1 VADERSTH
9 HLPRARAVAELASET
24 SSERGE
30 ELARRWAIAL
40 IHARPL
46 QELGELPLEE
56 LSRAAPA
63 LCAQALRAVQSDLE
77 LERLAGRSGSSA
89 REQAGDA
96 RGLAAMCGAREPAAL
111 VEAVEALRGVL
122 WEALFGELREP
133 SARLLAE
140 VGDRLAYVCATLLAA
155 GVRAIAS
162 GLETEAPGAD
172 ARAPEPASRV
182 PVVRDLA
189 SGSRPRGEVVLVDE
203 RAPADEVSQSLTP
216 APPARAAAVSEHAQ
230 PWGEPR
236 SALPGEP
243 PAEIEIRDQRREEGP
258 GAWISSIGAQLERF
272 ERDGAPFAV
281 LLVELVDIER
291 LRRDGPPEQLTRL
304 ASELER
310 ALAAASESWSGSVAR
325 ERPGRCWLLAPGTD
339 RAGAERL
346 AQRLM
351 RELSASG
358 GERRPSLAVAIGTAI
373 CPEDGREP
381 AALAAHAD
389 IGLYAARSA
398 LRASLSRFAAPLDDR
413 A

>member
-1 VADERSTH
+1 
-9 HLPRARAVAELASET
+9 
-24 SSERGE
+24 
-30 ELARRWAIAL
+30 
-40 IHARPL
+40 
-46 QELGELPLEE
+46 
-56 LSRAAPA
+56 
-63 LCAQALRAVQSDLE
+63 
-77 LERLAGRSGSSA
+77 
-89 REQAGDA
+89 
-96 RGLAAMCGAREPAAL
+96 
-111 VEAVEALRGVL
+111 
-122 WEALFGELREP
+122 
-133 SARLLAE
+133 LLAE
-140 VGDRLAYVCATLLAA
+140 VGDRLAYVCAALLAA
-155 GVRAIAS
+155 GVRTIAT
-162 GLETEAPGAD
+162 GLDTRAPGAE

-189 SGSRPRGEVVLVDE
+189 SGSRPRGEVVIVDE
-203 RAPADEVSQSLTP
+203 RAPDAEVSQSPTP

-304 ASELER
+304 AAELER
-310 ALAAASESWSGSVAR
+310 ALATASESWSGSVAR

>member
-24 SSERGE
+24 LSGRGE

-40 IHARPL
+40 ILARPL

-77 LERLAGRSGSSA
+77 LERLAGGSSA
-89 REQAGDA
+89 REHAADA
-96 RGLAAMCGAREPAAL
+96 RGLAAMCGAREPGAL

-122 WEALFGELREP
+122 WEALLGELREP
-133 SARLLAE
+133 PARLLAE
-140 VGDRLAYVCATLLAA
+140 VGDRLAYVCAALLAA
-155 GVRAIAS
+155 GVRTIAS
-162 GLETEAPGAD
+162 GHETGAPGSD
-172 ARAPEPASRV
+172 TRAPEPASRV

-189 SGSRPRGEVVLVDE
+189 FVSRPRGEVVIVDE
-203 RAPADEVSQSLTP
+203 RAAAAEVFQPPTP
-216 APPARAAAVSEHAQ
+216 APPARDTAASEHAQ

-304 ASELER
+304 AAELER

-325 ERPGRCWLLAPGTD
+325 ERPGRCWLLVPSTD

-346 AQRLM
+346 AQQLTH
-351 RELSASG
+351 ELPASG

-398 LRASLSRFAAPLDDR
+398 LRASLSRAAAPLDDR

>member
-1 VADERSTH
+1 VADERRTH
-9 HLPRARAVAELASET
+9 SLPRARAVAELASET
-24 SSERGE
+24 LAERGE

-40 IHARPL
+40 ILARPL

-63 LCAQALRAVQSDLE
+63 LCAQVLRAVQSDLE
-77 LERLAGRSGSSA
+77 LERLAGRRGSGA
-89 REQAGDA
+89 REQAADA
-96 RGLAAMCGAREPAAL
+96 RGLAAICGAREPTAL

-122 WEALFGELREP
+122 WEALLGELREP
-133 SARLLAE
+133 SARLTADI
-140 VGDRLAYVCATLLAA
+140 GDRLAYVCASLLAA
-155 GVRAIAS
+155 GVATIVS
-162 GLETEAPGAD
+162 GVATGAPGAD
-172 ARAPEPASRV
+172 ARAPKPTSQATA
-182 PVVRDLA
+182 VRDLA
-189 SGSRPRGEVVLVDE
+189 SVSTPYGEVTIIDE
-203 RAPADEVSQSLTP
+203 RAPAAASSPTP
-216 APPARAAAVSEHAQ
+216 APPVPVTGAREHAQ

-243 PAEIEIRDQRREEGP
+243 PVEIEIRDQRREDGP
-258 GAWISSIGAQLERF
+258 AAWISSIGAQLERF

-291 LRRDGPPEQLTRL
+291 LRRDGPPEQLTWL
-304 ASELER
+304 AAELER
-310 ALAAASESWSGSVAR
+310 ALTVASESWSGSAAR
-325 ERPGRCWLLAPGTD
+325 ERPGRCWLVAPGTD

-346 AQRLM
+346 AQQLM
-351 RELSASG
+351 RELPESG

-398 LRASLSRFAAPLDDR
+398 FRASLSRAAAPLDER

>member
-1 VADERSTH
+1 VADEPSTR

-24 SSERGE
+24 LTGRGE

-40 IHARPL
+40 ILARPL

-63 LCAQALRAVQSDLE
+63 LCAQALRAVQSELE
-77 LERLAGRSGSSA
+77 LERLAGRRGSSA
-89 REQAGDA
+89 REQAADA
-96 RGLAAMCGAREPAAL
+96 RGLAAICGAREPAAL

-122 WEALFGELREP
+122 WEALLGELREP
-133 SARLLAE
+133 SARLLAD
-140 VGDRLAYVCATLLAA
+140 VGDRLAYVCAVLLAA
-155 GVRAIAS
+155 GMGTIAS
-162 GLETEAPGAD
+162 GVDAGAPDAD
-172 ARAPEPASRV
+172 ARAPQPTSRAA
-182 PVVRDLA
+182 VVRDLA
-189 SGSRPRGEVVLVDE
+189 SVSTPRGEVVIIDE
-203 RAPADEVSQSLTP
+203 RAPAAEVPQPPAP
-216 APPARAAAVSEHAQ
+216 APPVRAPAAGEHAQ

-258 GAWISSIGAQLERF
+258 AAWISSIGAQLERF

-291 LRRDGPPEQLTRL
+291 LRRDGPAEQLTWR
-304 ASELER
+304 AAELER
-310 ALAAASESWSGSVAR
+310 ALTAASESWSGSVAR

-346 AQRLM
+346 AQRLT
-351 RELSASG
+351 RELSSGGG

-373 CPEDGREP
+373 CPEDGLEP
-381 AALAAHAD
+381 AALAAYAD

-398 LRASLSRFAAPLDDR
+398 LRASLSRAALDDR

>member
-24 SSERGE
+24 LSEGGE

-40 IHARPL
+40 ILARPL

-77 LERLAGRSGSSA
+77 LERLAGRRGTSA
-89 REQAGDA
+89 RESAADA
-96 RGLAAMCGAREPAAL
+96 RGLAAMCGAREPATL

-122 WEALFGELREP
+122 WEALLGELREP

-140 VGDRLAYVCATLLAA
+140 VGDRLAYVCAALLAA
-155 GVRAIAS
+155 GVRTIAS
-162 GLETEAPGAD
+162 GLDTGAPGAD
-172 ARAPEPASRV
+172 ARAPEPTSRV
-182 PVVRDLA
+182 PLVRDPA
-189 SGSRPRGEVVLVDE
+189 STPRGEVVIIDE
-203 RAPADEVSQSLTP
+203 RAPAAEGPQPPTP
-216 APPARAAAVSEHAQ
+216 ALARVADARENAQ
-230 PWGEPR
+230 PWDEPR

-291 LRRDGPPEQLTRL
+291 LRRDGPPEQFTWL
-304 ASELER
+304 AAELER
-310 ALAAASESWSGSVAR
+310 ALAAASESWSGSIAR

-346 AQRLM
+346 AQQLT
-351 RELSASG
+351 RELAAGG
-358 GERRPSLAVAIGTAI
+358 GERRPSLAAAIGTAT

-398 LRASLSRFAAPLDDR
+398 LRASLSRAAAPLDDR
-413 A
+413 G

>member
-24 SSERGE
+24 LSERGE

-40 IHARPL
+40 ILARPL

-122 WEALFGELREP
+122 WEALLGELREP

-140 VGDRLAYVCATLLAA
+140 VGDRLAYVCAALLAA
-155 GVRAIAS
+155 GVGTIAS
-162 GLETEAPGAD
+162 GLDTGAPGAD

-182 PVVRDLA
+182 PLVRDLA
-189 SGSRPRGEVVLVDE
+189 SVSRPRGEVVIVDE
-203 RAPADEVSQSLTP
+203 RAPAAEVPQQPTP

-236 SALPGEP
+236 SALPGKP

-304 ASELER
+304 AAELER

-325 ERPGRCWLLAPGTD
+325 ERPGRCWLLVPGTD
-339 RAGAERL
+339 RVGAERL

-398 LRASLSRFAAPLDDR
+398 LRASLSRSAAPLDDR